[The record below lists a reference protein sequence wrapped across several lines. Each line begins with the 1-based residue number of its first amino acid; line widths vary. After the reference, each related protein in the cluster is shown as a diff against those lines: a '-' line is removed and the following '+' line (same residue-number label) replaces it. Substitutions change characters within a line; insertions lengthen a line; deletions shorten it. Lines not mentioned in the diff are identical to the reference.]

1 MRTRSPSTRNLLLNT
16 IPRAEFLKVVP
27 SLKTIEMKR
36 RELVWQAGGQ
46 IPFVY
51 FPETAMVSVVSTMAN
66 GSTAEVGVIGR
77 DGMTGIPVLLGAR
90 VSPCEAFVQVPGEVL
105 RMPTQVFQRMLS
117 RNRRAHSLL
126 LRYSYVFLHQ
136 ISRSAACNLF
146 HTVRHRCA
154 KWLLMTWER
163 VGETEFQLSQE
174 FLAEMLG
181 SRRAGVADAT
191 LEFKREGLIDYQHGR
206 MRIRDAEGLKR
217 FACECYLLIRRES
230 ERVLNSNARP

>member
-1 MRTRSPSTRNLLLNT
+1 MRTRSLGTRNLLLNA
-16 IPRAEFLKVVP
+16 IPVAEFLKLAP
-27 SLKTIEMKR
+27 SLETVEMKKR
-36 RELVWQAGGQ
+36 DLVWQPSSR

-51 FPETAMVSVVSTMAN
+51 FPETAMVSVISSMEN

-105 RMPTQVFQRMLS
+105 RMPTQVFQRMVS
-117 RNRRAHSLL
+117 RNRRVHSLL
-126 LRYSYVFLHQ
+126 LRYAYVFLHQ

-154 KWLLMTWER
+154 KWLLMTWDR
-163 VGETEFQLSQE
+163 VGETEFELSQE

-191 LEFKREGLIDYQHGR
+191 LEFKREGMIDYQYGR
-206 MRIRDAEGLKR
+206 LKIRDAEGLRR
-217 FACECYLLIRRES
+217 FACECYLLIRGET
-230 ERVLNSNARP
+230 ERVLNSNVRR

>member
-1 MRTRSPSTRNLLLNT
+1 MRIRSPGTRNRLLNA
-16 IPRAEFLKVVP
+16 IPVAEFLKVVP
-27 SLKTIEMKR
+27 SLETVEMKKR
-36 RELVWQAGGQ
+36 DPVWQPDSH

-51 FPETAMVSVVSTMAN
+51 FPETAMVSVISTMES
-66 GSTAEVGVIGR
+66 GSTAEVGVIGC

-105 RMPTQVFQRMLS
+105 RMPSQVFQRMVS
-117 RNRRAHSLL
+117 RNRRAHGLL
-126 LRYSYVFLHQ
+126 LRYAYVFLHQ

-154 KWLLMTWER
+154 KWLLMTWDR
-163 VGETEFQLSQE
+163 VGDTEFELSQE

-191 LEFKREGLIDYQHGR
+191 LEFKKKGLIDHQYGR
-206 MRIRDAEGLKR
+206 IRIRDAEGLKK
-217 FACECYLLIRRES
+217 FACECYLLIRRDT
-230 ERVLNSNARP
+230 ERVLNSNARR